1 MSGLYRPG
9 VDYYNNIV
17 ELSNMTLLAF
27 TINYAMLLTALR
39 FAVTPTTHRSPGG
52 LVIFVK

>member
-9 VDYYNNIV
+9 VNDYNNIV

-27 TINYAMLLTALR
+27 TINYAMLLPALR
-39 FAVTPTTHRSPGG
+39 FTVTPTTHRSPGG